1 MERQPRPFT
10 LIELLVVIAI
20 IAILAAMLLPAL
32 SKARA
37 KARQIACTNNL
48 KQMGLYINMYA
59 QDYEDSYWNA
69 NNTNNKRSWTQHL
82 IEEKYMTN
90 ADWKAYRCPAS
101 PCNITSSS
109 AYAFGYGGVYTQYN
123 TGQFNFNNGVIS
135 KFGLSNL
142 LLLADS
148 SKYYSAGTQTS
159 YPTGTPY
166 IFLLYYKYTF
176 YSYIYMQHLGK
187 ANILLADGHV
197 FSGSMGDIYNNY
209 GAPDVSASTSTYGKV
224 TIYRWATYLDAAY
237 GASEDSCDVTVLPR
251 TKLLQ

>member
-1 MERQPRPFT
+1 MKKRTFT

-69 NNTNNKRSWTQHL
+69 NSTTNKWGWTQRL
-82 IEEKYMTN
+82 INEGYMAN
-90 ADWKAYRCPAS
+90 SDWKAFRCPAN

-109 AYAFGYGGVYTQYN
+109 AYAYAYGGVYTQYN
-123 TGQFNFNNGVIS
+123 SGQFNFNNGVIA

-148 SKYYSAGTQTS
+148 GQLNSTTTQTNQ
-159 YPTGTPY
+159 PTGRPY
-166 IFLLYYKYTF
+166 IFLLYYKNKF
-176 YSYIYMQHLGK
+176 YSYIYLEHLGK
-187 ANILLADGHV
+187 ANILLGDGHV
-197 FSGSMGDIYNNY
+197 FSGSMGDIYNNCGY
-209 GAPDVSASTSTYGKV
+209 AEISNSESTKGKV
-224 TIYRWATYLDAAY
+224 TINRWPTYLNAVYDAPTDTA
-237 GASEDSCDVTVLPR
+237 DVTTLTK
-251 TKLLQ
+251 TKLMQ